1 MKFPLIHHICCL
13 ALLCGCVDSAVDPD
27 FQFSTTDR
35 EPKQP
40 TYTLSVSPTEIEVAS
55 ADVTES
61 LRITADGNW
70 QIRRDADWINFYP
83 SSGNGSANVTI
94 DIKENKTAVTRSSS
108 ITIVCTD
115 NGETV
120 RLQVTQ
126 RGKSLTLSAYQ
137 IDFSSEGG
145 TRNINYETD
154 GTLFVRNDNDWISCE
169 VSDTQLKITTTGN
182 SSQSSRTAVV
192 YASPV
197 KIDDISNC
205 TAITITQAG
214 VTEDSGHSEIE
225 RDDFG
230 NDQDWDDSGQAG
242 SDATYTPYLYF
253 IGSTDGWSQAIQRL
267 AHQGDGLYN
276 GFCYVADPY
285 GIGLSFKFMKES
297 GDWSTE
303 VDASYFTTTVDVW
316 GSGNLEVGQTGV
328 YYMEANLS
336 RKSLKCIL
344 VETMGI
350 VGSFNNWTDD
360 YVMTWDADNYCYVK
374 SGVNFTNEEW
384 KFRVNYDWTYNLGG
398 STGNLYFNGDNI
410 TASGTTVKLYPCRIE
425 NNNIYYITE

>member
-1 MKFPLIHHICCL
+1 MRFPLINHICCL

-108 ITIVCTD
+108 ITIECTD

-137 IDFSSEGG
+137 IEFGSEGG

-214 VTEDSGHSEIE
+214 ATEDSGHSEIE

-230 NDQDWDDSGQAG
+230 NDQDWDETGVNKVVPTPNELGSPDCTSGWWSEFTDNIRVAPSETKLVTFTNYTSG
-242 SDATYTPYLYF
+242 ANNWNNYHVILNRSDLSEYAVLRADNY
-253 IGSTDGWSQAIQRL
+253 GWGESYDNNARL
-267 AHQGDGLYN
+267 VN
-276 GFCYVADPY
+276 
-285 GIGLSFKFMKES
+285 S
-297 GDWSTE
+297 
-303 VDASYFTTTVDVW
+303 TTVDDW
-316 GSGNLEVGQTGV
+316 GTWLAGMNGAKV
-328 YYMEANLS
+328 
-336 RKSLKCIL
+336 SLTVTNNGDGTADVKA
-344 VETMGI
+344 I
-350 VGSFNNWTDD
+350 V
-360 YVMTWDADNYCYVK
+360 
-374 SGVNFTNEEW
+374 
-384 KFRVNYDWTYNLGG
+384 
-398 STGNLYFNGDNI
+398 TGND
-410 TASGTTVKLYPCRIE
+410 GTVTYQNYLGLYPIDPDDFYFRFTVE
-425 NNNIYYITE
+425 NCYLVFE